1 MPEVFET
8 QEWVLTHTGTA
19 VWVSMLTTADGMIL
33 IQSNDTHDNM
43 DIPQSGIYSKS
54 VARELWNRMI
64 EYGWKSV
71 N

>member
-1 MPEVFET
+1 MPEVFKT

-33 IQSNDTHDNM
+33 IKSNDTHDNM

-64 EYGWKSV
+64 EYGWKSIK
-71 N
+71 